1 MKTRTT
7 TAIVAALLMAAN
19 MEMTMAQAQTQVQT
33 QAQQAPS
40 TLPGGASSLNETY
53 QDWTVVCTSGE
64 QGRICVMSQQQRKS
78 DTGQLVLAAEL
89 GAVPGGE
96 VRGSLVL
103 PFGLRLADGLTLQID
118 DGPASQPL
126 PFSTCLPAGCI
137 VQVSFDAAT
146 VKALRAAAAVKL
158 VAKAH
163 DGGGDV
169 LLGLSLK
176 GFSAA
181 HDRAVSLSQ

>member
-1 MKTRTT
+1 
-7 TAIVAALLMAAN
+7 
-19 MEMTMAQAQTQVQT
+19 
-33 QAQQAPS
+33 
-40 TLPGGASSLNETY
+40 
-53 QDWTVVCTSGE
+53 
-64 QGRICVMSQQQRKS
+64 
-78 DTGQLVLAAEL
+78 
-89 GAVPGGE
+89 
-96 VRGSLVL
+96 
-103 PFGLRLADGLTLQID
+103 
-118 DGPASQPL
+118 
-126 PFSTCLPAGCI
+126 
-137 VQVSFDAAT
+137 